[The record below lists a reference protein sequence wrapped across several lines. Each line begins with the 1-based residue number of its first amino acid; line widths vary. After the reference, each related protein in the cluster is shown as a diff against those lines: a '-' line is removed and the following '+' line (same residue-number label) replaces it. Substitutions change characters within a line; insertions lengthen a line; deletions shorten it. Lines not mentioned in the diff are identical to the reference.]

1 MRRGA
6 TPSPAASV
14 RSVNYATSPLL
25 ASRTPIG
32 RSRLVVAAFALAF
45 VGLLGRAAWVQ
56 VIDRGEILKEGDDRL
71 LHTQV
76 LPGSRGRILDRH
88 GEPLAS
94 SVPLQAVHVYVPA
107 FKPRPK
113 ARPAEIERFERA
125 RTEFAQIVGLSPQA
139 LEEKLQGSRGT
150 VIVKRHLD
158 VPSWQRIAALRLP
171 GVSGV
176 QEFKRSYP
184 LGEAAA
190 HLVGFTDAEDK
201 LGVEGLERHFQQQ
214 LAGRAGQRTVVRDR
228 LGGVVEGVGD
238 SQVPANG
245 QDVRLSIDARLQS
258 FAYQRLRDTV
268 REHAAASGSVVAL
281 DVVTGELLAVAN
293 YPSFDPARRSGV
305 AQRAGAGEGA
315 GKSTATMRNSALM
328 DSFEPG
334 STMKPFAI
342 AQALEKNRVRPDTL
356 VDTGNGSITIRGAT
370 IRDTHRHGLITV
382 TDVLAKSSN
391 VGTIRLAMRASP
403 QETWQTYTELGLGLR
418 PALEFPRVAGGRLR
432 PWEKWREVEQASM
445 SFGYALSASV
455 LQMARAYSVFARD
468 GELVPVTLLA
478 RGAGAVAAGDGAEP
492 AATVAGSRVYSPQTA
507 QQMRQMLR
515 AAVLKGGTGEQAQ
528 AFAQGYSVAGKTGTA
543 RKREGKGYGKNYQ
556 SWFIGMAPADQP
568 RIVVAVMIDAPS
580 RGKYYGGVVA
590 GPVFGQVANQGLR
603 LLGVPHD
610 IPVQPLM
617 VVDEAGAQQES
628 F

>member
-1 MRRGA
+1 MRRSA
-6 TPSPAASV
+6 APSPAGSV

-45 VGLLGRAAWVQ
+45 AVLLGRAAWVQ

-71 LHTQV
+71 LHTQT
-76 LPGSRGRILDRH
+76 LPASRGRILDRL

-107 FKPRPK
+107 FRPRPK
-113 ARPAEIERFERA
+113 AKPPEIERFERA
-125 RTEFAQIVGLSPQA
+125 RTELAQIVGLSPQA
-139 LEEKLQGSRGT
+139 LEEKLHGSRGT
-150 VIVKRHLD
+150 VIVRRHLD
-158 VPSWQRIAALRLP
+158 VLSWQRIVALRLP

-190 HLVGFTDAEDK
+190 HLVGFTDADDK

-228 LGGVVEGVGD
+228 LGGVVEGVGE
-238 SQVPANG
+238 SQVPENG
-245 QDVRLSIDARLQS
+245 RDVRLSIDARLQS

-268 REHAAASGSVVAL
+268 REHAALGGSVVAL
-281 DVVTGELLAVAN
+281 DVLTGELLAVAN
-293 YPSFDPARRSGV
+293 YPSFDPAKRSGI
-305 AQRAGAGEGA
+305 ARNDAAGKGTAKHAARAGAA
-315 GKSTATMRNSALM
+315 MRNSALM
-328 DSFEPG
+328 DTFEPG

-342 AQALEKNRVRPDTL
+342 AQALDKGLVRPDTMI
-356 VDTGNGSITIRGAT
+356 DTGNGSITIRGAT
-370 IRDTHRHGLITV
+370 IKDTHRHGVISV
-382 TDVLAKSSN
+382 ADVLAKSSN

-432 PWEKWREVEQASM
+432 PWERWREIEQASM

-478 RGAGAVAAGDGAEP
+478 REAA
-492 AATVAGSRVYSPQTA
+492 AAPVPGSRVYSPQTA

-515 AAVLKGGTGEQAQ
+515 TAVLKGGTGELAQ
-528 AFAQGYSVAGKTGTA
+528 AHAQGYSVAGKTGTA
-543 RKREGKGYGKNYQ
+543 RKREGKGYGKDYQ
-556 SWFIGMAPADQP
+556 SWFIGMAPATQP
-568 RIVVAVMIDAPS
+568 RIVVAVMVDAPS
-580 RGKYYGGVVA
+580 KGRFYGGTVA
-590 GPVFGQVANQGLR
+590 GPVFGQVVTQGLR
-603 LLGVPHD
+603 LLGVPND
-610 IPVQPLM
+610 VQVQPMM

-628 F
+628 Y